1 MNLPEVPTLVQGVA
15 ILVGAFL
22 GWMALRIVLKVTA
35 RLFTVGCVAVLVLI
49 AIGGIA
55 GWLS

>member
-15 ILVGAFL
+15 ILVGAFV

-49 AIGGIA
+49 VIGGIA